1 MIVNTIRPDFRYIV
15 NAIPVGSRVLDLGCG
30 DGALL
35 FLLQKNQVNAR
46 GIEKDPTLV
55 IKALERGVTVRQG
68 DLEES
73 LLHYADKSFDFII
86 INQTLQQTLNPE
98 GNIKQ
103 CLRVARKV
111 IIVFPNSAHYKVRME
126 FLFSGKTP
134 VTELMPLSWYQ
145 GPNLRF
151 FSIDDFREFCNK
163 KSIRIETTAF
173 FSGDSEIKIFPELM
187 AELALFILSESPYF
201 QGDHI

>member
-1 MIVNTIRPDFRYIV
+1 MFNAIRPDFRYIV
-15 NAIPVGSRVLDLGCG
+15 NTIPAGSRVLDLGCG

-35 FLLQKNQVNAR
+35 FLLQKNKVNAR
-46 GIEKDPTLV
+46 GIEKDPGQV
-55 IKALERGVTVRQG
+55 IQALERGVTVRQG

-86 INQTLQQTLNPE
+86 INQTLQQTFNPE
-98 GNIKQ
+98 ENIRE

-126 FLFSGKTP
+126 FLISGKTP

-151 FSIDDFREFCNK
+151 FSVDDFRDFCK
-163 KSIRIETTAF
+163 QKHIRVEATAF

-187 AELALFILSESPYF
+187 AELALFILSETPVF